1 MVTGFSET
9 PRFVKNSNAA
19 LIISYFLAAL
29 MALFFA
35 LGLLPGWVKM
45 SNYAPNEP
53 HVSRWTKPLEE
64 VVVSRCPQNGFG
76 DRIHGDCRSMGF
88 FTYVIN
94 GVIILDVSFALG
106 KCHQCVT
113 GLPIF
118 SPPEV

>member
-53 HVSRWTKPLEE
+53 HVSRWTKPLET
-64 VVVSRCPQNGFG
+64 V
-76 DRIHGDCRSMGF
+76 
-88 FTYVIN
+88 
-94 GVIILDVSFALG
+94 GVRKLWFLDVC
-106 KCHQCVT
+106 KK
-113 GLPIF
+113 GLVIGSTVIVDQWVF
-118 SPPEV
+118 SPTL